1 MVDARSSVT
10 CSLLSGRFDALGVIS
25 VIVVTASDGE
35 KFCAVT
41 VHVLEAFTAID
52 AGVQVCVSVTS
63 PCRAKNAT
71 GR

>member
-1 MVDARSSVT
+1 
-10 CSLLSGRFDALGVIS
+10 LLSGRFEAFGVCS
-25 VIVVTASDGE
+25 LIVAVACAGE
-35 KFCAVT
+35 RFCPVT

-52 AGVQVCVSVTS
+52 PGVQLCVSVTS